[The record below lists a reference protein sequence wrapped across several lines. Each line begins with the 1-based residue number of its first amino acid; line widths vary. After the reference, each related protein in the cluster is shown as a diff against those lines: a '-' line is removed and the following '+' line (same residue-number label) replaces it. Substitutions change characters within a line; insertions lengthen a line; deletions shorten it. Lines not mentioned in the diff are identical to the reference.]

1 MRVLIAPDNFAG
13 TLSASEAA
21 EAIAVGWLKT
31 APGDQLDLCP
41 VSDGGPGFIDTLSAA
56 LPTSELL
63 VVTVSGPLGDP
74 VPATILVDGDT
85 AYLEV
90 AQACGLHLL
99 EPEQRDPT
107 ITTSFGV
114 GELIAEAIRGDVKKL
129 VIGLGGSGTNDAG
142 SGMLAALGAT
152 SDGPLDQGGLALAGV
167 SKVDLNPVR
176 ELLAG
181 VELVAASDVDNPL
194 LGLTGSSKTYG
205 EQKGATEE
213 DIMRLEGALEMM
225 VEAVGRRADGKQPAV
240 AKGSGAAGGLGYAL
254 LHLGSSQV
262 PGISTIMDT
271 VRFDERVSQADL
283 VITGEGRFD
292 WQSLRGKVVSGVAG
306 ASMSQARPCVVLAGD
321 VSVGRREYS
330 QIGISNAYSVST
342 IVGSI
347 HESMESPSRSL
358 ITAAERIAKTWSR
371 K

>member
-1 MRVLIAPDNFAG
+1 MRVLIAPDKFAG

-31 APGDQLDLCP
+31 APQDELDLCP

-56 LPTSELL
+56 LPRSELS

-90 AQACGLHLL
+90 AQSCGLHLL
-99 EPEQRDPT
+99 DDEHRDPT
-107 ITTSFGV
+107 VTTSFGV
-114 GELIAEAIRGDVKKL
+114 GELIAEALDGGVTKL

-142 SGMLAALGAT
+142 AGMLAALGAT
-152 SDGPLDQGGLALAGV
+152 SDGPLDKGGLALSGV
-167 SKVDLNPVR
+167 STVNLDPVR
-176 ELLAG
+176 ERLAG
-181 VELVAASDVDNPL
+181 IELVAASDVDNPL
-194 LGLTGSSKTYG
+194 LGLTGASKTYG
-205 EQKGATEE
+205 EQKGASEE
-213 DIMRLEGALEMM
+213 DVMRLEGALEML
-225 VEAVGRRADGKQPAV
+225 VEAVGRRPDGKQPAV

-254 LHLGSSQV
+254 LHLGGVHV

-271 VRFDERVSQADL
+271 VRFDDRVSQADL

-292 WQSLRGKVVSGVAG
+292 WQSLRGKVVSGVAA

-330 QIGISNAYSVST
+330 QIGISNAYSVAT
-342 IVGSI
+342 IVGSLA
-347 HESMESPSRSL
+347 ESIETPSRSL
-358 ITAAERIAKTWSR
+358 ISAAERIAKTWSR
-371 K
+371 R